1 MKSSLCG
8 IALAIVVGCSAH
20 HGASPSAAAGQGEG
34 SSRSGAL
41 PASELSPEQI
51 RLVQR
56 ALADRGYP
64 VDLTGAFDGRTR
76 SALEEFQRARGLPAD
91 GKLDPNTLE
100 TLGIDPRDVMPVRGA
115 DEETGG
121 AREGDPS
128 K

>member
-1 MKSSLCG
+1 MKGTLCG
-8 IALAIVVGCSAH
+8 IALAVVVGCSAH

-56 ALADRGYP
+56 ALADRGYAYVKVKSDAAVDVVRHEADVGHRDQPNVPARP
-64 VDLTGAFDGRTR
+64 VDAPIPHNAFVG
-76 SALEEFQRARGLPAD
+76 SRA
-91 GKLDPNTLE
+91 E
-100 TLGIDPRDVMPVRGA
+100 TPV
-115 DEETGG
+115 
-121 AREGDPS
+121 